1 MKITYLNSS
10 IGSVQMLAKTLD
22 VSLDFLERVAL
33 DPASYYS
40 VSTLAKKSGGQRII
54 SDPVKELKIVQ
65 RRIVRRIFS
74 KCSFPH
80 YLFGSIKDSD
90 NPRDFVRN
98 AQLHINAKE
107 VVAFDIENFFP
118 SVRPGCVKKIYK
130 YLMNFPEAVSLLL
143 VKLTTLNDGLPQG
156 APTSSYLA
164 NLVFYDTE
172 HKLAKVFHDKGLV
185 YSRLVDDIT
194 ISSKKGIS
202 SKERSFIYQ
211 SVYKFLADKKLKI
224 CKRKYQVTNTNV
236 HGKKTVITGL
246 IVEDGKVKLP
256 KEKVK
261 EIGHRVHKLKSEAAV
276 TTTEHD
282 YHAEHAT
289 VSGLVALYKR
299 LELKKSEDY
308 RSILRVILP
317 TYSKEKI
324 KKISWLCR
332 RFIKYAKSHPC
343 QREDEGY
350 AKKYHRFRHKLNVI
364 KRTSRKQ
371 ARSLEAKLL
380 PLRPTRL
387 LSSYY
392 E

>member
-1 MKITYLNSS
+1 MKIKYLGSS
-10 IGSVQMLAKTLD
+10 IRSVELLAKTLG

-40 VSTLAKKSGGQRII
+40 VSPLPKKSGGERMI

-74 KCSFPH
+74 NCSFPH

-98 AQLHINAKE
+98 AQLHVNAEE
-107 VVAFDIENFFP
+107 VMAFDIEDFFP
-118 SVRPGCVKKIYK
+118 SIHPGYVKKVYK
-130 YLMNFPEAVSLLL
+130 YLMNFPDPVSLLL
-143 VKLTTLNDGLPQG
+143 VKLTTLNEGLPQG

-164 NLVFYDTE
+164 NLIFYDNE

-185 YSRLVDDIT
+185 YSRLVDDVT
-194 ISSKKGIS
+194 ISSKKVIG
-202 SKERSFIYQ
+202 SKDRSFIYQ
-211 SVYKFLADKKLKI
+211 TIYKFLADKKLKI
-224 CKRKYQVTNTNV
+224 CKRKYQVTNTAV
-236 HGKKTVITGL
+236 HGKKTVVTGL

-256 KEKVK
+256 KEKVR
-261 EIGHRVHKLKSEAAV
+261 EIGHRVHKLKNEADVA
-276 TTTEHD
+276 TTEHD
-282 YHAEHAT
+282 YHSEHAT

-299 LELKKSEDY
+299 LDLKKSDEY

-332 RFIKYAKSHPC
+332 RFIKYAQSHPH
-343 QREDEGY
+343 QREEEGY

-364 KRTSRKQ
+364 KRTNRKQ
-371 ARSLEAKLL
+371 ARLLEAKLL
-380 PLRPTRL
+380 PLRPTKL